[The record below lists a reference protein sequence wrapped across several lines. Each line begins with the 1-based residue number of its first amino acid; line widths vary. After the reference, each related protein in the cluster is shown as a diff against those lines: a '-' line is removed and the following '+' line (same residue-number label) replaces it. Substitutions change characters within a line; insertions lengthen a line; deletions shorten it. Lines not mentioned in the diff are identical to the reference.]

1 MTTRNSHPEWSGG
14 RSVKLVC
21 RVSYALSL
29 YISLILA
36 STARLQ
42 YRPYLCWR
50 GLPALF
56 GDPLGGEL
64 VLGRRLARR
73 RAPVLERPGHGGGS
87 GGGPDPD
94 VTLHIRLYLPVPV
107 KVALDLVVVEKY
119 SLKSD

>member
-1 MTTRNSHPEWSGG
+1 MRY
-14 RSVKLVC
+14 RSI
-21 RVSYALSL
+21 YHISL
-29 YISLILA
+29 YLTHFILA
-36 STARLQ
+36 STAT

-50 GLPALF
+50 GLPALLS
-56 GDPLGGEL
+56 DPLGGEL

-107 KVALDLVVVEKY
+107 KVALDLVVVEKI
-119 SLKSD
+119 

>member
-1 MTTRNSHPEWSGG
+1 MTTRNSHPEWGGG
-14 RSVKLVC
+14 RSVILFSQ
-21 RVSYALSL
+21 VSYALSL

-36 STARLQ
+36 STARPQHL
-42 YRPYLCWR
+42 PYLGWR

-56 GDPLGGEL
+56 GDPLGGEF

-94 VTLHIRLYLPVPV
+94 VTLHIRRHLPV

-119 SLKSD
+119 TLKTD